1 MWSPKYTE
9 YTCYYSSTAVLQYSR
24 EHLFLPSYSV
34 TCQWPCLTALNKG
47 TIPRRLGWATAAPCS
62 RSRRQT
68 SNLPLPAAAVR
79 AEEIKDWLEKMIT
92 DSQSTL
98 RRTEIEK
105 KKERKENGM
114 ASGYG
119 SQNFSKT
126 SLLEATSG
134 EWIILLTLIKV
145 FSFVPLQEF
154 PFLSTADN

>member
-24 EHLFLPSYSV
+24 EQPFPPSYSV

-79 AEEIKDWLEKMIT
+79 AEEIKDWLEKKMIT

-105 KKERKENGM
+105 RRKERKMEWLL
-114 ASGYG
+114 AIV
-119 SQNFSKT
+119 SKT
-126 SLLEATSG
+126 FRRLAC
-134 EWIILLTLIKV
+134 
-145 FSFVPLQEF
+145 
-154 PFLSTADN
+154 